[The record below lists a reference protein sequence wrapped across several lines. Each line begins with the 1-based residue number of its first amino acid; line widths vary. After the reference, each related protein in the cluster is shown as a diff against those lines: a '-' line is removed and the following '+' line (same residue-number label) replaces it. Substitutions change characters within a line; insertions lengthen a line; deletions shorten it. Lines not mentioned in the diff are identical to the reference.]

1 MASEYDKS
9 GHMMAK
15 LSSESA
21 LFGLK
26 YIPGD
31 RNEILDMRIQ
41 G

>member
-9 GHMMAK
+9 RHMMR
-15 LSSESA
+15 SSESA

-26 YIPGD
+26 DIPGD
-31 RNEILDMRIQ
+31 RNEILDMCIQ